1 MKRRLLLPV
10 LALLVLACLTA
21 CAESSGRAQVS
32 LDESRLHYD
41 ASQAAE
47 QQTQTTGTATQAD
60 GETDSARRAQLTP
73 LAAADLLGGS
83 FEATRQALFS
93 PPDWVRYEGDVSLW
107 QYRGADCVLDAI
119 FWRDESADLFATGD
133 TGQDAGQGTGQGT
146 GQETLQAAQE
156 PTGGYQGSASPS
168 RLHYLETRNPAGGP
182 TDPNACLDALR
193 SERAERRLAQ

>member
-1 MKRRLLLPV
+1 MQAKPQSNRPKPQAQPLKPTEKPTLRVGHSLPRLRR
-10 LALLVLACLTA
+10 
-21 CAESSGRAQVS
+21 
-32 LDESRLHYD
+32 
-41 ASQAAE
+41 
-47 QQTQTTGTATQAD
+47 
-60 GETDSARRAQLTP
+60 
-73 LAAADLLGGS
+73 ADLLGGS

-133 TGQDAGQGTGQGT
+133 IGQDTGQDAGQGTGQDTGQGT